1 MPGDAPT
8 GFIRRFWRPFVI
20 RGGVLDRRAYELCVL
35 SELHDRLRAGDVRVE
50 GSRHYQAFDTTLIPR
65 PSFERLKAE
74 RRLPI
79 AVKPVCADHIADRR
93 QMLETE
99 LSTVAALARTGTLP
113 DAILDGGE
121 LKISPLRATT
131 PPEAEALREVAY
143 ELLPRV
149 RISDLLIEVDA
160 WTGFS
165 ECFTHQRSGRPSEDR
180 PALLA
185 AILADGINL
194 GLTRMAESCRGVT
207 LRQLAWAHDWHVRKE
222 SYTAA
227 LARLIEAHRALPL
240 AQVWGDGTTSSL
252 DEQYFRAGIQ
262 GGGLGDINA
271 RHGQRTRRGIL
282 HPHL

>member
-1 MPGDAPT
+1 MEGPVADARPSASLFRSRRSSWCATLDAPASARCPGT
-8 GFIRRFWRPFVI
+8 PRPDYLPILAPV
-20 RGGVLDRRAYELCVL
+20 RHPGRRARSARV
-35 SELHDRLRAGDVRVE
+35 RAARPLRAARPAAAGDVRVE

-99 LSTVAALARTGTLP
+99 LSTVAALART
-113 DAILDGGE
+113 DAAGRHPGWG
-121 LKISPLRATT
+121 RAKNLAAACHHAA
-131 PPEAEALREVAY
+131 EAEALREVAY

-194 GLTRMAESCRGVT
+194 GLNLMAESCRGVT
-207 LRQLAWAHDWHVRKE
+207 LRQLAWRTTGTSAKRATRLRWHD
-222 SYTAA
+222 
-227 LARLIEAHRALPL
+227 
-240 AQVWGDGTTSSL
+240 
-252 DEQYFRAGIQ
+252 
-262 GGGLGDINA
+262 
-271 RHGQRTRRGIL
+271 
-282 HPHL
+282 